1 MTFQIAITYLA
12 NQQERRAIDS
22 VLGDI
27 SDIFYLPGLKS
38 QERTFV
44 LEKSDVILSRSF
56 AETEITLQDVVQLK
70 STRLI
75 QLIFAGADKVP
86 FAGIPENIMVA
97 SNAGAFANPLAEH
110 VLAMTLCLA
119 KSIMPR
125 HLQLVNGN
133 FNQSGY
139 GKELRGGICG
149 IIGMG
154 GNGVAIARLMKGVGM
169 QVHGVNRSATSSFP
183 LDFIGAAN
191 HMDAVLKRSDVV
203 VLTVPLTRQTRNLIG
218 RHELQLMK
226 PDAILINVARGKV
239 IDQQALYNHL
249 RTTPS
254 FGAGI
259 DTWWSEPGDPQGF
272 KLDYPF
278 FDLPNLVGSPH
289 NADDVPGAMTA
300 ATKIAAQSIRD
311 FLEGKAIRGKVNPT
325 DYAV

>member
-1 MTFQIAITYLA
+1 MTFQIAVTYLA

-27 SDIFYLPGLKS
+27 SDILYLPGLKS

-56 AETEITLQDVVQLK
+56 AETEITLHDVVQLK

-154 GNGVAIARLMKGVGM
+154 GNGAAIARLMKGVGM
-169 QVHGVNRSATSSFP
+169 LVHGVNRSATSSFP

>member
-1 MTFQIAITYLA
+1 MTFQVAITYLA
-12 NQQERRAIDS
+12 NKRERRAIHS

-38 QERTFV
+38 QERATA
-44 LEKSDVILSRSF
+44 LEAADVIMSRSF
-56 AETEITLQDVVQLK
+56 AEIEITSQEVVHLK

-86 FAGIPENIMVA
+86 FAAIPENITVA
-97 SNAGAFANPLAEH
+97 SNAGAFAAPLAEH

-154 GNGVAIARLMKGVGM
+154 GNGAAIARLMKGVGM

-183 LDFIGAAN
+183 LDFIGAAAD
-191 HMDAVLKRSDVV
+191 MDAVLKRSD
-203 VLTVPLTRQTRNLIG
+203 LTLSFSRFTFTHQMIRFILVEQIYRVFTI
-218 RHELQLMK
+218 MK
-226 PDAILINVARGKV
+226 GKK
-239 IDQQALYNHL
+239 YH
-249 RTTPS
+249 
-254 FGAGI
+254 
-259 DTWWSEPGDPQGF
+259 
-272 KLDYPF
+272 Y
-278 FDLPNLVGSPH
+278 
-289 NADDVPGAMTA
+289 
-300 ATKIAAQSIRD
+300 
-311 FLEGKAIRGKVNPT
+311 
-325 DYAV
+325 